1 MSYMPNEI
9 YVGRTRGDKLCAF
22 EAKESDETKY
32 IRADI
37 AEARIAKLEDALR
50 WYGDENN
57 HRLTQAPDV
66 NISGGVLVS
75 FASIRNSV
83 FADKGQR
90 AREVLKDG

>member
-50 WYGDENN
+50 WYGDEKNY
-57 HRLTQAPDV
+57 RRRGMGKL
-66 NISGGVLVS
+66 GV
-75 FASIRNSV
+75 AIIH
-83 FADKGQR
+83 DDEGQR
-90 AREVLKDG
+90 AREVLKDE